1 MSATTDYAFE
11 NPVALLEAPMLIR
24 TASQAIEIVRSNLRR
39 RFTMHGLNTVL
50 MLERALGGDEVEEA
64 RVAFCAWAVQEGLA

>member
-1 MSATTDYAFE
+1 MSAATDYAFE
-11 NPVALLEAPMLIR
+11 NPVTLLHHPLLIR
-24 TASQAIEIVRSNLRR
+24 TASQAVEIVRSNLRR

-50 MLERALGGDEVEEA
+50 MLERALAGDEVEEA